1 MSAPRIAICAYISFQ
16 ANGTPVFGYAW
27 QNLFVGLTRTYDGR
41 PHTFMG
47 FRISDS
53 AGARGGD
60 RSQGR
65 LALNRNQLA
74 LNVLAEARANQ
85 WKLRADVMLCD
96 VKASSDV
103 RLLSRHLWRLGPI
116 ERSEIITVTLT
127 SPLDAI
133 RGDAPRRR
141 LTTEL
146 VGQVPDTGQ
155 ILL

>member
-1 MSAPRIAICAYISFQ
+1 MIEICAYISFQ
-16 ANGTPVFGYAW
+16 ADGEPVPGYAW
-27 QNLFVGLTRTYDGR
+27 QNLFTGQTRIYDGR
-41 PHTFMG
+41 PHTSMG

-65 LALNRNQLA
+65 LAMNRNQLA

-85 WKLRADVMLCD
+85 WKLRADVVLCD
-96 VKASSDV
+96 VTAGTDV

-116 ERSEIITVTLT
+116 ERRNIITVTLN
-127 SPLDAI
+127 SPLDAL

-155 ILL
+155 IFIA

>member
-1 MSAPRIAICAYISFQ
+1 MNIAICAYISFQ
-16 ANGTPVFGYAW
+16 ANGVPVPGYAW
-27 QNLFVGLTRTYDGR
+27 QNLFTGQTRVYDGR
-41 PHTFMG
+41 SHVSMG

-65 LALNRNQLA
+65 LVMNRNQLA
-74 LNVLAEARANQ
+74 LNVLAEARASQ
-85 WKLRADVMLCD
+85 WKLRADVVLCNVAD
-96 VKASSDV
+96 GTDV

-116 ERSEIITVTLT
+116 ERREIITVTLT

-141 LTTEL
+141 LTTQL

-155 ILL
+155 LFIA

>member
-1 MSAPRIAICAYISFQ
+1 MNTVAICAYISFQ
-16 ANGTPVFGYAW
+16 ANGVAVPGYAW
-27 QNLFVGLTRTYDGR
+27 QNLFIGQTRSYDGR
-41 PHTFMG
+41 DHVYQN

-65 LALNRNQLA
+65 LVLHRNQLS
-74 LNVLAEARANQ
+74 LNVLAEARDNQ
-85 WKLRADVMLCD
+85 WKLRADVVACEVAVGAD
-96 VKASSDV
+96 R
-103 RLLSRHLWRLGPI
+103 RLLSSHLWRLGPI
-116 ERSEIITVTLT
+116 ERRTTITVTLN

-141 LTTEL
+141 LTTDL

-155 ILL
+155 IFIA

>member
-1 MSAPRIAICAYISFQ
+1 MNIAICAYISFQ
-16 ANGTPVFGYAW
+16 ADGVAVPGYAW
-27 QNLFVGLTRTYDGR
+27 QNLFVRQTRSYDGR
-41 PHTFMG
+41 DHVFQS

-65 LALNRNQLA
+65 LELKRNQLS
-74 LNVLAEARANQ
+74 LNVLAEARANK
-85 WKLRADVMLCD
+85 WKLRADVVVCD
-96 VKASSDV
+96 VAAGADR

-116 ERSEIITVTLT
+116 ERRNIITVTLN
-127 SPLDAI
+127 SPLDAL

-155 ILL
+155 IFIA

>member
-1 MSAPRIAICAYISFQ
+1 MIAICAYISFQ
-16 ANGTPVFGYAW
+16 AAGVPVPGYAW
-27 QNLFVGLTRTYDGR
+27 QNLFTGQTRTYDGR
-41 PHTFMG
+41 PHVFQS

-65 LALNRNQLA
+65 LVLNRNQLA

-85 WKLRADVMLCD
+85 WKIRADVVLCD
-96 VKASSDV
+96 VAAGSDA

-116 ERSEIITVTLT
+116 ERKNIITVTLN

-141 LTTEL
+141 LTTDL

-155 ILL
+155 LFIA

>member
-1 MSAPRIAICAYISFQ
+1 MIAICAYISFQ
-16 ANGTPVFGYAW
+16 ANGLPIPGYAW
-27 QNLFVGLTRTYDGR
+27 QNLFTGQTRNYDDR
-41 PHTFMG
+41 PHLSMG

-60 RSQGR
+60 RSHGR
-65 LALNRNQLA
+65 LVMNRNQLA
-74 LNVLAEARANQ
+74 LNVLSQARTNQ
-85 WKLRADVMLCD
+85 WKLRADVVLCD
-96 VKASSDV
+96 AAAGTDL

-116 ERSEIITVTLT
+116 ERRESITVTLT

-141 LTTEL
+141 LTTNL

-155 ILL
+155 IFLA

>member
-1 MSAPRIAICAYISFQ
+1 MIAICAYISFQ
-16 ANGTPVFGYAW
+16 ANGVPVTGYAW
-27 QNLFVGLTRTYDGR
+27 QNLFVGLTRTYDSR
-41 PHTFMG
+41 PHVFQS

-65 LALNRNQLA
+65 LTLNRNQLA

-85 WKLRADVMLCD
+85 WKLRADVVLCD
-96 VKASSDV
+96 VAAGTDV
-103 RLLSRHLWRLGPI
+103 RLLSRHIWRLGPI
-116 ERSEIITVTLT
+116 ERRSTITVTLN

-141 LTTEL
+141 LTTDL

-155 ILL
+155 LFIA

>member
-1 MSAPRIAICAYISFQ
+1 MIAVCAYISFQ
-16 ANGTPVFGYAW
+16 AAGVPVPGYAW
-27 QNLFVGLTRTYDGR
+27 QNLFTGLTRLYDGR
-41 PHTFMG
+41 DHVFQS

-65 LALNRNQLA
+65 LVLNRNQLA
-74 LNVLAEARANQ
+74 LNVLAQARANQ
-85 WKLRADVMLCD
+85 WKLRADVVLCD
-96 VKASSDV
+96 AQAGSDL

-116 ERSEIITVTLT
+116 ERGNNITVTLN

-141 LTTEL
+141 LTTDL

-155 ILL
+155 LLIA

>member
-1 MSAPRIAICAYISFQ
+1 MSIAICAYISFQ
-16 ANGTPVFGYAW
+16 AADGNPIPGYAY
-27 QNLFVGLTRTYDGR
+27 QNLWTGQTRTYDGR
-41 PHTFMG
+41 PHISMG

-65 LALNRNQLA
+65 LTLNRNQLA
-74 LNVLAEARANQ
+74 LNILAEARANR
-85 WKLRADVMLCD
+85 WKLRSDVVLCD
-96 VKASSDV
+96 VVAGTDV

-116 ERSEIITVTLT
+116 ERRQIITVTLT
-127 SPLDAI
+127 SPLDAL

-146 VGQVPDTGQ
+146 VGLLPDTGQ
-155 ILL
+155 IFLS

>member
-1 MSAPRIAICAYISFQ
+1 MIAICAYISFQ
-16 ANGTPVFGYAW
+16 AAGVPVPGYAW
-27 QNLFVGLTRTYDGR
+27 QNLFTGQTRTYDGR
-41 PHTFMG
+41 SHVFQA
-47 FRISDS
+47 FLISDS

-65 LALNRNQLA
+65 LVLNLNQLA

-85 WKLRADVMLCD
+85 WKIRADVVLCD
-96 VKASSDV
+96 VAAGSDV

-116 ERSEIITVTLT
+116 ERKERITISLT
-127 SPLDAI
+127 SPLDALS
-133 RGDAPRRR
+133 GDAPRRR

-155 ILL
+155 IFLT

>member
-1 MSAPRIAICAYISFQ
+1 MIAICAYISFQ
-16 ANGTPVFGYAW
+16 AAGVPVPGYAW
-27 QNLFVGLTRTYDGR
+27 QNLFTGQTRTYDGR
-41 PHTFMG
+41 SHVFQA

-65 LALNRNQLA
+65 LVLNRNQLA

-85 WKLRADVMLCD
+85 WKIRADVVLCD
-96 VKASSDV
+96 VAAGSDV
-103 RLLSRHLWRLGPI
+103 RLLSGHLWRLGPI
-116 ERSEIITVTLT
+116 ERREIITVSLT
-127 SPLDAI
+127 SPLDAL

-141 LTTEL
+141 LTEAL

-155 ILL
+155 IFLT

>member
-1 MSAPRIAICAYISFQ
+1 MIAICAYISFQ
-16 ANGTPVFGYAW
+16 ANGVPVPGYAW
-27 QNLFVGLTRTYDGR
+27 QNLFVGLTRTYDSR
-41 PHTFMG
+41 PHVFQS

-65 LALNRNQLA
+65 LTLNRNQLA
-74 LNVLAEARANQ
+74 LNILSEARANQ
-85 WKLRADVMLCD
+85 WKLRADVVLCD
-96 VKASSDV
+96 VTNSTDV

-116 ERSEIITVTLT
+116 ERRSTITVTLN

-141 LTTEL
+141 LTTDL

-155 ILL
+155 IFIA

>member
-1 MSAPRIAICAYISFQ
+1 MIAICAYISFQ
-16 ANGTPVFGYAW
+16 ADGEPVPGYAW
-27 QNLFVGLTRTYDGR
+27 QNLFTGQTRIYDGR
-41 PHTFMG
+41 PHTSMG

-85 WKLRADVMLCD
+85 WKLRADVVLCD
-96 VKASSDV
+96 VTAGTDV

-116 ERSEIITVTLT
+116 ERRNIITVTLN
-127 SPLDAI
+127 SPLDAL

-155 ILL
+155 IFIA

>member
-1 MSAPRIAICAYISFQ
+1 MIEICAYISFQ
-16 ANGTPVFGYAW
+16 ADGEPVPGYAW
-27 QNLFVGLTRTYDGR
+27 QNLFTGQTRIYDGR
-41 PHTFMG
+41 PHTSMG

-85 WKLRADVMLCD
+85 WKLRADVVLCD
-96 VKASSDV
+96 VTAGTDV

-116 ERSEIITVTLT
+116 ERRNIITVTLN
-127 SPLDAI
+127 SPLDAL

-155 ILL
+155 IFIA

>member
-1 MSAPRIAICAYISFQ
+1 MIEVCAYISFE
-16 ANGTPVFGYAW
+16 ADGVPVPGYAW
-27 QNLFVGLTRTYDGR
+27 QNLFTGQTRLYDGR
-41 PHTFMG
+41 DHAFQS

-85 WKLRADVMLCD
+85 WKLRADVVLCD
-96 VKASSDV
+96 VQVGSDV

-116 ERSEIITVTLT
+116 ERRNIITVVLN

-141 LTTEL
+141 LTTDL

-155 ILL
+155 LFIA

>member
-1 MSAPRIAICAYISFQ
+1 MIAICAYISFQ
-16 ANGTPVFGYAW
+16 AAGVPVPGYAW
-27 QNLFVGLTRTYDGR
+27 QNLFTGQTRTYDGR
-41 PHTFMG
+41 SHVFQA

-65 LALNRNQLA
+65 LVLNRNQLA

-85 WKLRADVMLCD
+85 WKIRADVVLCD
-96 VKASSDV
+96 VAAGSDV

-116 ERSEIITVTLT
+116 ERKERITISLT
-127 SPLDAI
+127 SPLDALS
-133 RGDAPRRR
+133 GDAPRRR

-155 ILL
+155 IFLT